1 MYPTTADERQIYEQH
16 IRYFRL
22 VDEGQFDEA
31 SRFFARAVARTP
43 EGTWEGEHGAREAL
57 GHIILYAG
65 SPRTKHLMSTC
76 DIVVRTDGQQ
86 ASTLMYVLTLQ
97 ATASLPLQ
105 LIRATR
111 FSDTFVKDSG
121 FWYLTERDEATG
133 RRDGYLSEHLRS

>member
-16 IRYFRL
+16 VRYFRL
-22 VDEGQFDEA
+22 LDEGQFDDA
-31 SRFFARAVARTP
+31 ARLFARAVVRTP
-43 EGTWEGEHGAREAL
+43 EGTWEGEPGAREAL
-57 GHIILYAG
+57 DHIILHDG

-86 ASTLMYVLTLQ
+86 ASTLVYVVTLQ
-97 ATASLPLQ
+97 ATANLPLQ

-121 FWYLTERDEATG
+121 FWHLTVRDETAG
-133 RRDGYLSEHLRS
+133 RRDGYLSEYLRA

>member
-16 IRYFRL
+16 IRYLRL
-22 VDEGQFDEA
+22 LDGGQFEDA
-31 SRFFARAVARTP
+31 ARLFARAVVRTP

-57 GHIILYAG
+57 GRIILHHG

-76 DIVVRTDGQQ
+76 DIVVRTDDEQ
-86 ASTLMYVLTLQ
+86 ASTLIYVLTLQ

-121 FWYLTERDEATG
+121 IWYLTERDETVG
-133 RRDGYLSEHLRS
+133 RRDGYLSEHLRA